1 MRNVFFLVVFLS
13 LHSAA
18 QANGIPSRGSCK
30 QLDSENV
37 IFPLPSVT
45 WEGNSAILMSDR
57 EATYTEIYGMRPH
70 NEHFKFSVFY
80 THEIFGLTELIFF
93 GYESGSEVKFRTG
106 AVTYDEPSE
115 GVRVLRAMTGFREAI
130 CTVWR

>member
-1 MRNVFFLVVFLS
+1 MKHLKNEKCFFLVVFLS

-45 WEGNSAILMSDR
+45 WEGNSAILMSDG
-57 EATYTEIYGMRPH
+57 EATYTEIYGMR
-70 NEHFKFSVFY
+70 
-80 THEIFGLTELIFF
+80 LIMNILNF
-93 GYESGSEVKFRTG
+93 
-106 AVTYDEPSE
+106 
-115 GVRVLRAMTGFREAI
+115 
-130 CTVWR
+130 